1 MQKQQINSNCFL
13 LALIRVIK
21 DLISPIIFIRQEKVL
36 QELVVLL
43 HSTNC
48 TFIISSSLYEYL
60 LDHLFSQK
68 GKIALHVIS
77 ERMND

>member
-1 MQKQQINSNCFL
+1 MQKEQINSNCFL

-48 TFIISSSLYEYL
+48 TFIISLSLYEYL
-60 LDHLFSQK
+60 LDHLFSQ
-68 GKIALHVIS
+68 
-77 ERMND
+77 R